1 MSQISRSTRRP
12 QSASARNHRRQLRR
26 QLMLQLLDKLD
37 RLHDLYPAGD
47 PRREAVL
54 CRIEHW
60 SVEFQAED

>member
-26 QLMLQLLDKLD
+26 QLILQLLDKLD
-37 RLHDLYPAGD
+37 RLHSLYPASD

-54 CRIEHW
+54 RRIEHW
-60 SVEFQAED
+60 NVEFQVAD

>member
-1 MSQISRSTRRP
+1 MSQLSRSTRLQ

-26 QLMLQLLDKLD
+26 QLILQLLDKLD
-37 RLHDLYPAGD
+37 RLQSLYPPSD

-60 SVEFQAED
+60 NVEFQAEH